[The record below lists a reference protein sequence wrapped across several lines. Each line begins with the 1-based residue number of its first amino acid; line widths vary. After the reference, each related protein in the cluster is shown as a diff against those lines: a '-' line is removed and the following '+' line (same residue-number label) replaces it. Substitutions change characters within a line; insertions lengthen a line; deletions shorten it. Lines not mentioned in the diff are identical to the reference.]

1 MLKPL
6 GNRVILKQL
15 EVEETTKSGILLPT
29 TAKEKSG
36 MYEIVAVGDGKLVDS
51 KIEEMIVKVG
61 DKVVCSEYCGTQ
73 VKYQDVDYKIVRQDD
88 ILAVVK

>member
-15 EVEETTKSGILLPT
+15 EVEETSKSGILLPT

-36 MYEIVAVGDGKLVDS
+36 MYEVVAVGDGKLVDS

-88 ILAVVK
+88 ILAVVE

>member
-6 GNRVILKQL
+6 GNREILKQL

-36 MYEIVAVGDGKLVDS
+36 MYEVVAVGDGKLVDS

-88 ILAVVK
+88 ILAVVE

>member
-88 ILAVVK
+88 ILAVVE

>member
-36 MYEIVAVGDGKLVDS
+36 MYEVVAVGDGKLVDS
-51 KIEEMIVKVG
+51 KIEEMILKVG

-88 ILAVVK
+88 ILAVVE

>member
-36 MYEIVAVGDGKLVDS
+36 MYEVVAVGDGKLVDS

-88 ILAVVK
+88 ILAVVE

>member
-36 MYEIVAVGDGKLVDS
+36 MYEVVAVGDGKLVDS

-88 ILAVVK
+88 ILAVVQ

>member
-15 EVEETTKSGILLPT
+15 KVEETTKSGILLPT

-36 MYEIVAVGDGKLVDS
+36 MYEVVAVGDGKLVDS

-88 ILAVVK
+88 ILAVVE

>member
-36 MYEIVAVGDGKLVDS
+36 MYEVVAVGDGKLVDS

-88 ILAVVK
+88 ILAVIE